1 MKHQEKNV
9 HGISEIT
16 FINCTNQRRINN
28 EVRMMHT
35 YDRTSTEPPPV
46 PKVWHFS
53 TFKIESDESATEF
66 RDKLFDNLKDFN
78 IEVIASNWRYCLET
92 VTPYYVKAH
101 CYFFKEGEKTI
112 ADIQL
117 IQGDRFTWATIINNI
132 LGKSTNR
139 PRKRG
144 HPIRFDDS
152 SAYMLEPYM
161 EESVFDLIGTDVNPN
176 LLTPLIRLGDE
187 NIQRC
192 ALRALANCEKAF
204 DPTIIESVRH
214 MPKITFLQ
222 RRIHHWIDKIMKKT
236 KYVAHL

>member
-9 HGISEIT
+9 HGISEIA
-16 FINCTNQRRINN
+16 FINCNKEARR
-28 EVRMMHT
+28 MHM
-35 YDRTSTEPPPV
+35 YKGTSTGPPPV
-46 PKVWHFS
+46 PKIWHFS
-53 TFKIESDESATEF
+53 TLKIESDKSATEF
-66 RDKLFDNLKDFN
+66 RDNLFDNIKDFN
-78 IEVIASNWRYCLET
+78 IETVDFWRYCLET
-92 VTPYYVKAH
+92 VTPYYIKAH
-101 CYFFKEGEKTI
+101 CYFFKDGKKTI

-117 IQGDRFTWATIINNI
+117 IQGDRFTWAAISNNI
-132 LGKSTNR
+132 RGRSNLK

-144 HPIRFDDS
+144 HPIKFDDRITR
-152 SAYMLEPYM
+152 MVQPFM
-161 EESVFDLIGTDVNPN
+161 EESVFDLIGTDVDPH
-176 LLTPLIRLGDE
+176 LLTPLIRFDNE